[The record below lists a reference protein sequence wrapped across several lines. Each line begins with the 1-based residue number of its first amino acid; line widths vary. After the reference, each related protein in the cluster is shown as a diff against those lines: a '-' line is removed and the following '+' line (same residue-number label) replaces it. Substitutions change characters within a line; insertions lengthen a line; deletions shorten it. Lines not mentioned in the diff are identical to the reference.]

1 MTISSI
7 ISSLRDHTRTRR
19 NASLQPNTEKL
30 GWRLAEV
37 FARTWDLGFTAFGG
51 PPVHFQILH
60 RRFVEGVGFGG
71 GSKWIDEQTVSSK
84 SFCLPEQADVVWQ
97 YQEIFAICQAL
108 PGPAST
114 KMVFCIAMIHAG
126 IGAALFAFLLWSLP
140 GAIGMYA
147 LSLGVQKMPD
157 RLPPIVYA
165 LLSGMNASTVG
176 VIALAAVQ
184 LADKAITDRVTR
196 ILVIFGACA
205 GICYNA
211 IWFFPVLIAVGGIV
225 TAVWDVWLR
234 QKVGKLRAGYA
245 AKRKRARN
253 EGGDAEDTP
262 TAQFAPPAEELQVRR
277 PEAVKQRKVYA
288 GGSTD
293 QILATESNAGPSQ
306 FGEHD
311 NVEEI
316 TESTP
321 VADTVTHNISTK
333 IGLSL
338 VVGFVIS
345 FIVVMV
351 IRGTVNTRG
360 LAFDLFSNMYLAGTI
375 IFGGGPVVIPLLRSY
390 VVDPGWVSPR
400 DFLLGLAIIQ
410 AFPGPNFNFSVYL
423 GALVLAS
430 TKVPTIFGALLAFV
444 AIFTPG
450 IILAVAVQSFWQAMR
465 TKAWVLSI
473 LRGINAAVVGLVFT
487 AVYRLW
493 EIGYLTPESSDG
505 KSLALEPWWVVV
517 AAITYAETAWFNVP
531 PAFAIIFG
539 AVLGL
544 GWYGAVWS

>member
-1 MTISSI
+1 
-7 ISSLRDHTRTRR
+7 L
-19 NASLQPNTEKL
+19 EKYL
-30 GWRLAEV
+30 ESGL
-37 FARTWDLGFTAFGG
+37 T
-51 PPVHFQILH
+51 
-60 RRFVEGVGFGG
+60 
-71 GSKWIDEQTVSSK
+71 K
-84 SFCLPEQADVVWQ
+84 SQ
-97 YQEIFAICQAL
+97 YQELFAICQAL

-126 IGAALFAFLLWSLP
+126 VGAALFAFLLWSLP

-184 LADKAITDRVTR
+184 LADKAIGDRVTR

-211 IWFFPVLIAVGGIV
+211 IWFFPVIIAVGGLV
-225 TAVWDVWLR
+225 TALWDIWLR
-234 QKVGKLRAGYA
+234 QKVGKFRAVYA
-245 AKRKRARN
+245 AKRKRARI
-253 EGGDAEDTP
+253 EDGDAEDT
-262 TAQFAPPAEELQVRR
+262 TTTQFVPPAEELQVRR
-277 PEAVKQRKVYA
+277 PEAVKRKVYA
-288 GGSTD
+288 GSSTD
-293 QILATESNAGPSQ
+293 QILSTETNAGPSSSGHQ
-306 FGEHD
+306 D
-311 NVEEI
+311 NAEETI
-316 TESTP
+316 EVTP
-321 VADTVTHNISTK
+321 TADTITHNISMK

-338 VVGFVIS
+338 VVGFVMS

-423 GALVLAS
+423 GALTLAS
-430 TKVPTIFGALLAFV
+430 TKVPTVFGALLAFV

-450 IILAVAVQSFWQAMR
+450 ILLAVAVQSFWQAMR

-473 LRGINAAVVGLVFT
+473 LRGINATAVGLVFT

-517 AAITYAETAWFNVP
+517 AAVTYAETAWFNVP

-544 GWYGAVWS
+544 GWYGTVGS